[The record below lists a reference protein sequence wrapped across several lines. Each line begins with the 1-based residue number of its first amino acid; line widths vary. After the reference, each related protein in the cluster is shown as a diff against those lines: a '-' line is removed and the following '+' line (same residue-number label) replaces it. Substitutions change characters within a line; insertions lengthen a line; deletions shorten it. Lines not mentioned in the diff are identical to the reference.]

1 MKKFFVALLVIS
13 LPAIA
18 LVTQANQQELTEL
31 AGLWVVRFNLATPDE
46 IDRIIDTATSVGI
59 QDLFAQVCGRAEAY
73 YNSCLLPTA
82 DGVQPGFDPLQY
94 LINQAHAK
102 GLRVHVWVNAFTA
115 ANRGL
120 RPSSPEHI
128 IYQHPEWVQVDS
140 TGRSLLSYQQ
150 EEAPQVPAI
159 FLDPGSP
166 GVKEYLAEI
175 VRELVGNYAVD
186 GVHLDYI
193 RYPGPE
199 FGYSVG
205 SRGAFQEIVGWD
217 PGAAISSE
225 FSFKQKVWD
234 LWRQYQVTQTVEL
247 IGRVIAE
254 QPRPIIYSAAV
265 VYDLERART
274 KYFQD
279 WSDWLAEG
287 KVDFVVPMAYFDRSE
302 LLAPALHELKAR
314 VGTTRVYPGLGAY
327 MLQGKPSELRNQIQV
342 VNRLGFSG
350 MVFFEYRT
358 MAESNLFAALQ

>member
-1 MKKFFVALLVIS
+1 MKKLLLILLVVS
-13 LPAIA
+13 LPALP
-18 LVTQANQQELTEL
+18 LVAEAKPQQPTEL

-73 YNSCLLPTA
+73 YTSCILPPA
-82 DGVQPGFDPLQY
+82 DGVPPGFDPLAY
-94 LINQAHAK
+94 LIDRAHAR

-115 ANRGL
+115 ANRGS

-128 IYQHPEWVQVDS
+128 IYQHPEWVQVDK
-140 TGRSLLSYQQ
+140 TGRSLLTYGPQ
-150 EEAPQVPAI
+150 EAPDVPAI

-175 VRELVGNYAVD
+175 VRELIANYVVD

-199 FGYSVG
+199 FGYSAG
-205 SRGAFQEIVGWD
+205 SRSAFQALVGWD
-217 PGAAISSE
+217 PAVAITSE
-225 FSFKQKVWD
+225 LSFKQKVWD

-254 QPRPIIYSAAV
+254 QPRRIIYSAAV
-265 VYDLERART
+265 VYDLERARN

-279 WSDWLAEG
+279 WSAWLIEG
-287 KVDFVVPMAYFDRSE
+287 KVDFVVPMAYFDRSDQ
-302 LLAPALHELKAR
+302 LVPALHELKAK
-314 VGTTRVYPGLGAY
+314 VGTTRVYPGIGAY
-327 MLQGKPSELRNQIQV
+327 KLQGKPNELLDQIQV

-358 MAESNLFAALQ
+358 MAEGNLFAALQ